1 MTIDLRPC
9 NPTGALTN
17 MYFFL
22 AAALGAVWCMTARP
36 GSMTTES
43 FLLLVGAGALALI
56 GVIDN
61 VKE

>member
-1 MTIDLRPC
+1 
-9 NPTGALTN
+9 

-22 AAALGAVWCMTARP
+22 SVSLAAVYVMTARP
-36 GSMTTES
+36 GAMTTES

-61 VKE
+61 VKQ